1 MSFTILFIRLLFQAL
16 FLAILARVLISWV
29 DPTGSNRVSQILH
42 EITEPILGPI
52 RSVVPSLGMFDIS
65 PIIAML
71 LLNVIERALMTA
83 LT

>member
-1 MSFTILFIRLLFQAL
+1 MSFIILFIRLLFQAL

-29 DPTGSNRVSQILH
+29 DPTGSNRVSQILY
-42 EITEPILGPI
+42 EITEPFLGPI

-71 LLNVIERALMTA
+71 LLNVIERALMTM